1 MRIEL
6 QIRIESQIRQRGQR
20 GPWIVREGV
29 VGEVDCAA
37 DDFATHGQAQVD
49 GGRVLAFQTEP
60 LGEIVISQAEIA
72 QLGRERAQPVAEG
85 T

>member
-1 MRIEL
+1 
-6 QIRIESQIRQRGQR
+6 
-20 GPWIVREGV
+20 
-29 VGEVDCAA
+29 
-37 DDFATHGQAQVD
+37 
-49 GGRVLAFQTEP
+49 VLAFQTEP